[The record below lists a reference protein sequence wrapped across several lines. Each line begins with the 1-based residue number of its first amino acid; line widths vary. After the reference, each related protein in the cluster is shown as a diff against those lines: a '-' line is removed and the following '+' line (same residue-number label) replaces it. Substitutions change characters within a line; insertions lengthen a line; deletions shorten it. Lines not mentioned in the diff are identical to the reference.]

1 MIKRWKETLAII
13 ITVSFFVVVSFLT
26 NKYGDSLRLV
36 VGSVDTYIGVIIYF
50 IVSIFAFVFAPLN
63 SVALV
68 PVAVSLWGP
77 LNAGIVVHLAGTVGC
92 VITYALSSTYGLP
105 FVKRFISDD
114 DIYKYQKFIPTKNKF
129 ATLVVLNVFLPG
141 DILGYVLGIFLKIS
155 YPAYALAFFI
165 GNLPF
170 TFGIIFATTLGWQY
184 QLLLGFILALAV
196 FFGVT
201 KIGEKISIRKGRGL
215 VK

>member
-1 MIKRWKETLAII
+1 MIKRWKESLAVL
-13 ITVSFFVVVSFLT
+13 ITVSFFIVVSFLT
-26 NKYGDSLRLV
+26 NKYGYSLRLF
-36 VGSVDTYIGVIIYF
+36 VDNFDWYFGVIIYF
-50 IVSIFAFVFAPLN
+50 VISIFAFVFAPLN

-92 VITYALSSTYGLP
+92 VITYALSATYGLP
-105 FVKRFISDD
+105 FVKRFISDE

-129 ATLVVLNVFLPG
+129 GTLVVLNVFLPG

-170 TFGIIFATTLGWQY
+170 TFGIIFATTLSWQY
-184 QLLLGFILALAV
+184 QLLLGLILALAV
-196 FFGVT
+196 FFGVS
-201 KIGEKISIRKGRGL
+201 KIGEKISVRKN
-215 VK
+215 